1 MNHDFVLHIRD
12 EGFSA
17 ITLLSTITASN
28 KQAISLSMKHESMFG
43 TNDVV
48 LNEIPDQSD
57 INIDISVKAK
67 RNPSEI
73 NLSLSAT

>member
-1 MNHDFVLHIRD
+1 
-12 EGFSA
+12 
-17 ITLLSTITASN
+17 
-28 KQAISLSMKHESMFG
+28 MKHESMFG

-57 INIDISVKAK
+57 INIDISAKAK